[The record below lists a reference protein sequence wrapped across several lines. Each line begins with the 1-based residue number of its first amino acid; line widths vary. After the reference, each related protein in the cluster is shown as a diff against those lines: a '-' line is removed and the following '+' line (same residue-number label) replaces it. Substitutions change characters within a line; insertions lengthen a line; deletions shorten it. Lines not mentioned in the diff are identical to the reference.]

1 MEKFELSVKR
11 FDEFSS
17 EYAERFMDID
27 AYRSSIDRFCDL
39 IKNQQPAILE
49 LACGPG
55 NVTRYVKNKFPESI
69 YVAIDLAPK
78 MIEIAKNQITD
89 VDFRL
94 MDVRKISTFDIK
106 FDAIMCSFCLP
117 FLSKD
122 DTNKLITDCAA
133 RLKKK
138 GVIYLSTMEGDE
150 SMAGFETTNFS
161 GENKIYFNYHKQQDL
176 LAAFSDN
183 GFIIDQINRQ
193 DYHEPD
199 GRVTID
205 MIIIGHLPS
214 SCNIKQQ

>member
-55 NVTRYVKNKFPESI
+55 NVTRYIKNKFPESDYI
-69 YVAIDLAPK
+69 AIDLAPK

-138 GVIYLSTMEGDE
+138 EVIYLSTMEGDE
-150 SMAGFETTNFS
+150 SMAGLKLQISQEKIRS
-161 GENKIYFNYHKQQDL
+161 ILIIISNKI
-176 LAAFSDN
+176 
-183 GFIIDQINRQ
+183 
-193 DYHEPD
+193 
-199 GRVTID
+199 
-205 MIIIGHLPS
+205 
-214 SCNIKQQ
+214 C